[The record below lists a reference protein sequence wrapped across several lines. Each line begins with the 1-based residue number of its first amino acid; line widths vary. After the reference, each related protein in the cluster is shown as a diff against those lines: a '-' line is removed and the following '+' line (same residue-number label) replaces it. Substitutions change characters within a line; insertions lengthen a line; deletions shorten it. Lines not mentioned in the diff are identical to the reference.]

1 MGYTRLTEFIEP
13 ELLEE
18 GTNNVRTRNYTYFVC
33 DFETTVFK
41 GQQYTEVWAGAI
53 VELYKTDVVI
63 KNSIADF
70 LGYIFSLNINV
81 IGYFHNLKFDGN
93 FIVDYLLR
101 NGYKWNRVAEGRMNH
116 KDFKCAISDRGA
128 WYTITIKYKNCVIE
142 FRDSLKLLPFSV
154 DRIGKSFKTEHKKL
168 QMEYEGFRYA
178 GCVITPEEQEYIA
191 NDVLVVKEA
200 LEIMFDRGHQK
211 LTIGSCCLEEFK
223 STYDKQDFKNFFPDL
238 TEVEIDEQI
247 YGERTADAYIRH
259 SYRGGYCYLVKG
271 KENIIYNNGWTADIN
286 SSYPSN
292 MSSESGNY
300 YPVGLPRFF
309 TGQIPQEARGMYYFV
324 RIRCRFKI
332 KDGMLPTVQI
342 KGSFLYVGTDY
353 LTSSDYYD
361 YSSGT
366 YKRYYMKNGKLHDSY
381 VTMTMTCVD
390 YELFLQHYDVYDL
403 TVLDGCYFRKEIGL
417 FDEYMYK
424 YKQIKENSKDAEREL
439 AKLYLNN
446 LYGKFSAND
455 SSSYKVPYINDKN
468 VIGFEIVEEHEKKPG
483 FIAVGS
489 AITSYARRFVI
500 NACQANY
507 HGKDK
512 DGFIYCDTDS
522 IHCSG
527 NPQDAKGIK
536 IHPTNFCAWKL
547 ESYWDKGI
555 FVRQKT
561 YIEHV
566 THEDGEPVK
575 PFYNIRCAGMSER
588 GKQEFL
594 EEHDIQDFKE
604 GLKLNKGLKPVRMPG
619 GIVLVEKGYHMTKKN
634 VNKFKED

>member
-1 MGYTRLTEFIEP
+1 MGRSLTEFIDP
-13 ELLEE
+13 QLLEDYK
-18 GTNNVRTRNYTYFVC
+18 NVRTRNYEYYVC

-41 GQQYTEVWAGAI
+41 DQTYTEVWAAALVKLWSED
-53 VELYKTDVVI
+53 VEIYQ
-63 KNSIADF
+63 SISEF
-70 LGYIFSLNINV
+70 LDGVFDLGCNI

-93 FIVDYLLR
+93 FIIDYLLR
-101 NGYKWNRVAEGRMNH
+101 NNYKWNRTSERNMNNN
-116 KDFKCAISDRGA
+116 DFKCAISDRGA
-128 WYTITIKYKNCVIE
+128 WYTITIKHKNNIIE

-154 DRIGKSFKTEHKKL
+154 ERIGKSFKTEHKKL
-168 QMEYEGFRYA
+168 NMEYEGFRFA
-178 GCVITPEEQEYIA
+178 GCVITPEEREYIA

-200 LEIMFDRGHQK
+200 LEIMFERGHQK

-223 STYDKQDFKNFFPDL
+223 QTYDKQDYQNFFPDL
-238 TEVEIDEQI
+238 TEVEIDEQT

-271 KENIIYNNGWTADIN
+271 KENHMYNRGWTADIN

-300 YPVGLPRFF
+300 YPVGKPQFW
-309 TGQIPQEARGMYYFV
+309 TGEIPEVAKENYYFV
-324 RIRCRFKI
+324 RIRCRFQVKP
-332 KDGMLPTVQI
+332 GMLPTVQI

-353 LTSSDYYD
+353 LTTSDYYD
-361 YSSGT
+361 YSTGT

-381 VTMTMTCVD
+381 VTMTMTGVD
-390 YELFLQHYDVYDL
+390 YELFLKHYNVFDL
-403 TVLDGCYFRKEIGL
+403 KILDGCWFRQEIGL

-446 LYGKFSAND
+446 LYGKFSSND
-455 SSSYKVPYINDKN
+455 LSSYKVPYINDKN
-468 VIGFEIVEEHEKKPG
+468 VLGFEIVEEHDKKPG

-500 NACQANY
+500 NAAQANY
-507 HGKDK
+507 QGPDR

-527 NPQDAKGIK
+527 NPNDAKGIK

-547 ESYWDKGI
+547 ESYWDKAI

-566 THEDGEPVK
+566 THNDGEPVE
-575 PFYNIRCAGMSER
+575 PYYSIRCAGMGEKA
-588 GKQEFL
+588 KQEFL
-594 EEHDIQDFKE
+594 KEHDIHEFKE
-604 GLKLNKGLKPVRMPG
+604 GLKLNNMLKPVRMPG
-619 GIVLVEKGYHMTKKN
+619 GIVLVNKGYHMTPKRF
-634 VNKFKED
+634 NKFQEEM

>member
-63 KNSIADF
+63 KNSISDF

-101 NGYKWNRVAEGRMNH
+101 NGYKWNRVAEGRMSH

-154 DRIGKSFKTEHKKL
+154 KRIGKSFKTEHKKL
-168 QMEYEGFRYA
+168 DMEYEGFRYA

-271 KENIIYNNGWTADIN
+271 KENIIYNKGWTADIN

-309 TGQIPQEARGMYYFV
+309 TGQIPQEARSMYYFV

-332 KDGMLPTVQI
+332 KEGMLPTVQI

-468 VIGFEIVEEHEKKPG
+468 VIGFEVVEEHEKKPG

-500 NACQANY
+500 NAAQANY
-507 HGKDK
+507 YGKDK

-527 NPQDAKGIK
+527 NPEDAKGIK